1 MSDCGAISS
10 PTVITSPMQP
20 LLAKESRA
28 GVEAACSGVNPSNLG
43 LGRSLT
49 PSSRTYTILLLS
61 ADTRTQ
67 TLPSN
72 LFLWMLKGAKL
83 DILGSIKSRAE
94 PFEHGPENPAS
105 DCHRMLPMK
114 TIRSSCIFHSCVSLP
129 QKNRRPVIVRVAVLV
144 HVLRQKKPITG

>member
-10 PTVITSPMQP
+10 PTVITSPMRP

-72 LFLWMLKGAKL
+72 LFLWMLKGAKPDVL
-83 DILGSIKSRAE
+83 CSIKSHAE
-94 PFEHGPENPAS
+94 PLERGPQNPAS
-105 DCHRMLPMK
+105 DCHRSYETYSKFLYF
-114 TIRSSCIFHSCVSLP
+114 S
-129 QKNRRPVIVRVAVLV
+129 
-144 HVLRQKKPITG
+144 